1 MGPYNLSECHWL
13 AVMISMNAEKFIIL
27 DPKGNGNF
35 KSNFRFHYKCY
46 DSWKNCYNKCHDKKI
61 ENWNHDFNLQHPIQP
76 VNDNHNCGVFVCLFI
91 NHFVNNNENI
101 KFDSTKKDMK
111 NYRSSIAKI
120 LEDNKK

>member
-1 MGPYNLSECHWL
+1 MGPYIPSECHWL
-13 AVMISMNAEKFIIL
+13 AGMISIKTEEFIIL
-27 DPKGNGNF
+27 DPKGNGNV
-35 KSNFRFHYKCY
+35 KSIFRFHYKCWNNY
-46 DSWKNCYNKCHDKKI
+46 YNKCHDKKI

-120 LEDNKK
+120 LENNKK